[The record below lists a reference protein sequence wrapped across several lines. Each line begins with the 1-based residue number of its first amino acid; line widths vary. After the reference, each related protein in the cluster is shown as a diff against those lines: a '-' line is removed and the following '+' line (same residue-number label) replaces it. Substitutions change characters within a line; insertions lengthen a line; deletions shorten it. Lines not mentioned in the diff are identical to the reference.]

1 MLYCFLRMTK
11 LDINIVKIN
20 MVEKANLESRIRK
33 IDEARNYLLDKT
45 KHTDFTSEKYKKH
58 VSI

>member
-20 MVEKANLESRIRK
+20 SRIRK

>member
-1 MLYCFLRMTK
+1 MTK
-11 LDINIVKIN
+11 LDTNIVKIN

-33 IDEARNYLLDKT
+33 IDEARNYLLDET